1 MTAKASTTHATRRVP
16 RRGWRR
22 ALVLAAV
29 LHTVGT
35 TVPPAA
41 ALTRTLSNGIVLHTV
56 HPAEAKEV
64 SIRLLVRAGGKDDPR
79 GQEGLAHFVEHLLA
93 SDIGP
98 LATSPDERN
107 EPRLRAHGTS
117 NAFTFPASTYYTID
131 VPRAHVEDAL
141 AALAVRMSRVRDN
154 TAFAAREQRIVR
166 QEYLRNIGST
176 PVGRAINELR
186 LRTGQSVA
194 LLGSTIGTPETIGR
208 LDRAS
213 AVAFFEAHY
222 RPDRMVL
229 VISGASDAEAVA
241 DVAERTLGALV
252 ARPPV
257 ALPAATNVTRADPI
271 VIRLTDAEATDPLVI
286 RIAFSRIGAGAPAQ
300 RMKAHA
306 ALAVFQTMLGGA
318 AGTLSANL
326 GLSANAGSTGL
337 RSIGLGTS
345 VVDTQWVL
353 LSATATLAGTAARDG
368 HLVRLRK
375 RLAEMEEKD
384 VPARLIASARQAAGR
399 QWIAVEDAGSAEAVV
414 SWLRLGFTAA
424 ERASY
429 VAAMKTVTARDV
441 VALARQFANAEVVS
455 TAYVEPAA
463 AKGATE

>member
-1 MTAKASTTHATRRVP
+1 MTAKASVLDRTCQLRLRAGRM
-16 RRGWRR
+16 
-22 ALVLAAV
+22 ALVLAVV
-29 LHTVGT
+29 LGT
-35 TVPPAA
+35 SGATATSA
-41 ALTRTLSNGIVLHTV
+41 TALTRTLSNGIVLHTV
-56 HPAEAKEV
+56 HPAEAREV
-64 SIRLLVRAGGKDDPR
+64 SIRLLVRAGGRDDPR
-79 GQEGLAHFVEHLLA
+79 GQEGLAHYVEHLLA
-93 SDIGP
+93 SDVGP
-98 LATSPDERN
+98 LATTPQERD
-107 EPRLRAHGTS
+107 EPRLRAYGTS

-141 AALAVRMSRVRDN
+141 SALAVRMSRVRDN
-154 TAFAAREQRIVR
+154 AAFAVREQRIVR

-176 PVGRAINELR
+176 PLGRAINELR

-213 AVAFFEAHY
+213 AIAFFDAHY

-241 DVAERTLGALV
+241 DAAERTLGALA
-252 ARPPV
+252 ARPSIV
-257 ALPAATNVTRADPI
+257 QPAAGVTRADPI

-286 RIAFSRIGAGAPAQ
+286 RIAFARIGAGSPAQ

-318 AGTLSANL
+318 GGTLSANL
-326 GLSANAGSTGL
+326 GLSANAGSNGL

-353 LSATATLAGTAARDG
+353 LSTTATLAGTAARDG
-368 HLVRLRK
+368 HLARLRK
-375 RLAEMEEKD
+375 RLTELEEKD

-429 VAAMKTVTARDV
+429 VAAMKAVTARDV
-441 VALARQFANAEVVS
+441 VALARRLADADVIS